1 MNLAKYSLDNTKVVY
16 FFLAVLLIGGIF
28 SFGRLGKKEDAPFV
42 IKTAVIMTRFA
53 GATPEEVERL
63 VTEPIS
69 REVQSLS
76 GVYKIKSESM
86 YGMSKVNVEFLPSL
100 RASSIPQK
108 WDELRR
114 KVLNIQPSLPAG
126 ASVPVVNDD
135 FGDVFGIYYALT
147 ADKGF
152 TYKEMR
158 DWAEEIK
165 THVVTVDGV
174 TKVSLFGVQTEV
186 VNVFISVNRLASM
199 GVDPKMLGQL
209 LQSQNQI
216 INAGEIVA
224 DQQQLKVV
232 ADGTYTS
239 IADISNQ
246 LIPTA
251 NGQSVRLGDFAR
263 IEKGYLNPPSTLM
276 RVDGKPAIGIGIS
289 SDPMK
294 DVVKTGDLVEAKL
307 AEIESLIP
315 AGIELVT
322 LYPENVIAKEANN
335 GFILNLVE
343 SLLIVIVIIMLVMG
357 FRAGMLI
364 GSSLIFS
371 IGGTLLVM
379 SLLGVGLNRTSLA
392 GFIIAMGM
400 LVDNAIV
407 VTDNAQIAIARGVER
422 RKALIDGAMGPVW
435 GLLGATFIAVCSFLP
450 LYLAPA
456 AVAEIVKPLFVVL
469 AISLG
474 LSWLLALTQTTSFG
488 TFMLK
493 DQPSKDGKDP
503 YDRPLYKKFEGI
515 LAFLIKRR
523 VVSLCVV
530 VGAFVLSLVAMG
542 LLPRIFSLRWTSP
555 TSGRMPFSP
564 MDTASGRWSV
574 ICSGLKPTC

>member
-294 DVVKTGDLVEAKL
+294 DVVKTG
-307 AEIESLIP
+307 
-315 AGIELVT
+315 
-322 LYPENVIAKEANN
+322 
-335 GFILNLVE
+335 
-343 SLLIVIVIIMLVMG
+343 IIQWKT
-357 FRAGMLI
+357 R
-364 GSSLIFS
+364 
-371 IGGTLLVM
+371 
-379 SLLGVGLNRTSLA
+379 
-392 GFIIAMGM
+392 
-400 LVDNAIV
+400 
-407 VTDNAQIAIARGVER
+407 
-422 RKALIDGAMGPVW
+422 
-435 GLLGATFIAVCSFLP
+435 
-450 LYLAPA
+450 
-456 AVAEIVKPLFVVL
+456 
-469 AISLG
+469 
-474 LSWLLALTQTTSFG
+474 
-488 TFMLK
+488 
-493 DQPSKDGKDP
+493 
-503 YDRPLYKKFEGI
+503 
-515 LAFLIKRR
+515 
-523 VVSLCVV
+523 
-530 VGAFVLSLVAMG
+530 
-542 LLPRIFSLRWTSP
+542 
-555 TSGRMPFSP
+555 
-564 MDTASGRWSV
+564 
-574 ICSGLKPTC
+574 

>member
-1 MNLAKYSLDNTKVVY
+1 
-16 FFLAVLLIGGIF
+16 
-28 SFGRLGKKEDAPFV
+28 
-42 IKTAVIMTRFA
+42 
-53 GATPEEVERL
+53 
-63 VTEPIS
+63 
-69 REVQSLS
+69 
-76 GVYKIKSESM
+76 
-86 YGMSKVNVEFLPSL
+86 
-100 RASSIPQK
+100 
-108 WDELRR
+108 
-114 KVLNIQPSLPAG
+114 
-126 ASVPVVNDD
+126 
-135 FGDVFGIYYALT
+135 
-147 ADKGF
+147 
-152 TYKEMR
+152 MR

-450 LYLAPA
+450 LYLAPTG
-456 AVAEIVKPLFVVL
+456 VAEIVKPLFVVHF
-469 AISLG
+469 AG
-474 LSWLLALTQTTSFG
+474 
-488 TFMLK
+488 
-493 DQPSKDGKDP
+493 
-503 YDRPLYKKFEGI
+503 FE
-515 LAFLIKRR
+515 
-523 VVSLCVV
+523 
-530 VGAFVLSLVAMG
+530 LVACADSDYIV
-542 LLPRIFSLRWTSP
+542 R
-555 TSGRMPFSP
+555 
-564 MDTASGRWSV
+564 
-574 ICSGLKPTC
+574 